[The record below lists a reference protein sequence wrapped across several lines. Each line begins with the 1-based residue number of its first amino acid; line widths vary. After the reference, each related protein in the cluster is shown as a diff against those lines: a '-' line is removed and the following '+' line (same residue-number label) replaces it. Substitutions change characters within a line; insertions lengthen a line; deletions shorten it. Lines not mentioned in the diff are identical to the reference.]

1 MGNNKKKR
9 WTNKKP
15 PKDIKDI
22 IGIIY
27 FSICVAVFAYTAI
40 GVPILLYM
48 LKKYGTKTEAVITS
62 NTSSWLHRWSTSCY
76 LYEYYVDDKT
86 YEGNSLVEEGDVS
99 KIGTTVQ
106 ILYLNWLPWFNRPIY
121 YWDD

>member
-27 FSICVAVFAYTAI
+27 FSICVAVFAYAAI

-48 LKKYGTKTEAVITS
+48 LKKYGTKTEAEQQFKYYTWIGFHGSIDLYIIGMIKTNGMIMGKVTDTTK
-62 NTSSWLHRWSTSCY
+62 NLSSVRLR
-76 LYEYYVDDKT
+76 KR
-86 YEGNSLVEEGDVS
+86 
-99 KIGTTVQ
+99 KKMK
-106 ILYLNWLPWFNRPIY
+106 
-121 YWDD
+121 

>member
-62 NTSSWLHRWSTSCY
+62 NTSTWLHRWSTSCY
-76 LYEYYVDDKT
+76 LYEYYVDWKSNRYNLCGIT
-86 YEGNSLVEEGDVS
+86 
-99 KIGTTVQ
+99 Q
-106 ILYLNWLPWFNRPIY
+106 I
-121 YWDD
+121 